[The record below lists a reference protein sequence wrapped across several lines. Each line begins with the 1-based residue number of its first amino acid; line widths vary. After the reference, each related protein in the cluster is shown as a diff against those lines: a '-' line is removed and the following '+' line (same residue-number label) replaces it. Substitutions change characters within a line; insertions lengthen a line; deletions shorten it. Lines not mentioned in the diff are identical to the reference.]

1 MTCPV
6 RRNQPGDRAKA
17 LELILPLVES
27 QDKVASDIYCLC
39 GRIYKDMFMSSGFSD
54 QSSRDQACCWYARR
68 SHSPLLSVR
77 IRVFVMT
84 KGMSV
89 CLIFIRYGKAFET
102 EPTLHSGINVV
113 VLLMA
118 AGHEFETSIEIRK
131 IGALNNF
138 LSNGSSHHIGGVLS
152 RFAFSIPSL
161 LKTPLCII
169 V

>member
-1 MTCPV
+1 MQEVVLKKSKMSCPV

-17 LELILPLVES
+17 LELVLPLVES

-54 QSSRDQACCWYARR
+54 QSSRDQACCWYTQRFQL
-68 SHSPLLSVR
+68 PLLSVCV
-77 IRVFVMT
+77 RVCVMT
-84 KGMSV
+84 KGISV
-89 CLIFIRYGKAFET
+89 CLLSIRYGKAFET

-131 IGALNNF
+131 IGALDNF
-138 LSNGSSHHIGGVLS
+138 ISNGSSRHIGG
-152 RFAFSIPSL
+152 F
-161 LKTPLCII
+161 
-169 V
+169 